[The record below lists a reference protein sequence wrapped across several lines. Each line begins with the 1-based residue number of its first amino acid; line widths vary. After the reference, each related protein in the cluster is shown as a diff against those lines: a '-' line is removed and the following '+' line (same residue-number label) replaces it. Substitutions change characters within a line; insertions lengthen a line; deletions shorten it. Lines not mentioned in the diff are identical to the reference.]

1 MHIKINANNY
11 SKCKKLSD
19 SKWID
24 TQYLAVMQ
32 RTTSIKA
39 NYLKMNRSRIVQKK
53 ISHSLLVIRKKHRLS
68 SVSMVTFFIYEDRIT
83 SNNANDPLYSQA
95 RK

>member
-1 MHIKINANNY
+1 
-11 SKCKKLSD
+11 
-19 SKWID
+19 
-24 TQYLAVMQ
+24 
-32 RTTSIKA
+32 
-39 NYLKMNRSRIVQKK
+39 MNRSRIVQKK

-95 RK
+95 RKEK